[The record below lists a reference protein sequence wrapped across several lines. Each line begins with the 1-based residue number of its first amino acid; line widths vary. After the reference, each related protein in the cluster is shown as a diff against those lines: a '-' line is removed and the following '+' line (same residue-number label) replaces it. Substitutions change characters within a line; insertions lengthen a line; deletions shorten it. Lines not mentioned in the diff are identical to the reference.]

1 MIERQ
6 AHMKTFDTTAYISM
20 LRELTQQGHEVSLV
34 IKGGSMTPF
43 LADQRDTIFFRKPD
57 SPLAVGQIVFYQRP
71 SGQFVVH
78 RICKIRN
85 GQLYIV
91 GDAQQ
96 EIEGPVAPEQ
106 VFARVTRIKRKDKL
120 IGPGDFWWEF
130 FEHIWIH
137 MIPLRLP
144 IMHVYAW
151 LAQFCPKA

>member
-1 MIERQ
+1 
-6 AHMKTFDTTAYISM
+6 MKTFDTAAYISM
-20 LRELTQQGHEVSLV
+20 LRELTEQGNEVSV
-34 IKGGSMTPF
+34 AVKGGSMTPF

-57 SPLAVGQIVFYQRP
+57 SPLTVGQIVFYQRP
-71 SGQFVVH
+71 NGQFVVH

-96 EIEGPVAPEQ
+96 EIEGPVSPNQ
-106 VFARVTRIKRKDKL
+106 VFARVTRIRRKNKM

-137 MIPLRLP
+137 VIPLRRT
-144 IMHVYAW
+144 IMRAYA
-151 LAQFCPKA
+151 FVTRFRHKM

>member
-1 MIERQ
+1 
-6 AHMKTFDTTAYISM
+6 MKTFDTTTYISM
-20 LRELTQQGHEVSLV
+20 LRELTQQEHEVSLV

-144 IMHVYAW
+144 IMRVYAW